1 MVTKLTKVNI
11 KDIWKTEDKDF
22 TPWLVENINLLNEDI
37 VLLIVDNFIIEVEA
51 QLDEKGVTL
60 FIDQSAK
67 ELLAKK
73 GYDEVYGARE
83 LSRVIQE
90 EIKKPIAEELIFG
103 KISKGG
109 HVSITLK
116 DNKIEFSF
124 SKKEMQNKVLV

>member
-1 MVTKLTKVNI
+1 M
-11 KDIWKTEDKDF
+11 
-22 TPWLVENINLLNEDI
+22 
-37 VLLIVDNFIIEVEA
+37 
-51 QLDEKGVTL
+51 
-60 FIDQSAK
+60 
-67 ELLAKK
+67 
-73 GYDEVYGARE
+73 YGARE

-109 HVSITLK
+109 HVAITLK